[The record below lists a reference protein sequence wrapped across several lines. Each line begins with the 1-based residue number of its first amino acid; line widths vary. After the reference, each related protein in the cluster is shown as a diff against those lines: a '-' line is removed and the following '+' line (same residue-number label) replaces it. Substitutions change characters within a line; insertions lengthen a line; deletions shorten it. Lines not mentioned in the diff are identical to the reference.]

1 MNETRWSVET
11 LTVDGTRIALDS
23 NVLIYLLEGDGPRAE
38 IAGLIVDAIEA
49 RRVVGIMASIG
60 LTEVL
65 AGPARHGDAARFEMT
80 AAEITDLGLRIRAL
94 DAELAADAALL
105 RAEGLALEDA
115 VHVVTARVEHAA
127 AFVTNDR
134 RIRSRPGLEV
144 VYLDDLVA

>member
-1 MNETRWSVET
+1 MTAGGIRV
-11 LTVDGTRIALDS
+11 ALDS
-23 NVLIYLLEGDGPRAE
+23 NVLIYLLEGEGPRAE
-38 IAGLIVDAIEA
+38 VAGLIVDAIE
-49 RRVVGIMASIG
+49 RRGVVGIMASIG

-65 AGPARHGDAARFEMT
+65 AGLARHGDAARFEMT

-94 DAELAADAALL
+94 DADLAADAAWL

-115 VHVVTARVEHAA
+115 VHVATARIERAA